1 MFAFVGKSDAF
12 YVETERKAAKL
23 AAENVVTLTSQYS
36 SSRYHVLAISHIKI
50 LNAPQIKRYP
60 VILYVILC

>member
-12 YVETERKAAKL
+12 YVETERKATKL
-23 AAENVVTLTSQYS
+23 AAENVVTLTSQCS

-50 LNAPQIKRYP
+50 LNAPQIKCYP